1 MQNKVEIFPPPKKKI
16 TGEILFEKGNIYHN
30 FAMVVLARKP

>member
-1 MQNKVEIFPPPKKKI
+1 MQNKVEIFPPKKI

-30 FAMVVLARKP
+30 FTMVVLARNP